1 MFKFE
6 EIAPKIIG
14 QIINGRAQFFGPD
27 GFLKVPE
34 FIKSEVTLIE
44 TEIQGLKDKNLS
56 MAKKTF
62 QEFKDI
68 SGGNENERI
77 MEKMS
82 RRERLTM
89 EEIQSLRTSADFT
102 GGLRNVAGQGIKKV
116 AQKVAPNVFQ
126 RAR

>member
-44 TEIQGLKDKNLS
+44 TEIQGLKDKKS
-56 MAKKTF
+56 FYGK
-62 QEFKDI
+62 
-68 SGGNENERI
+68 ENFSRI
-77 MEKMS
+77 
-82 RRERLTM
+82 
-89 EEIQSLRTSADFT
+89 
-102 GGLRNVAGQGIKKV
+102 
-116 AQKVAPNVFQ
+116 Q
-126 RAR
+126 RYIRWK

>member
-1 MFKFE
+1 
-6 EIAPKIIG
+6 
-14 QIINGRAQFFGPD
+14 
-27 GFLKVPE
+27 
-34 FIKSEVTLIE
+34 
-44 TEIQGLKDKNLS
+44 

-102 GGLRNVAGQGIKKV
+102 GGLRNVAGQGIKKWH
-116 AQKVAPNVFQ
+116 KK
-126 RAR
+126 